1 MKHKK
6 EKEYLPLHWCRNM
19 KKQLRESIGE
29 NISAEELFSFVSD
42 VTRCSEKSSTSSALK
57 IMMDFG
63 DKYPAFADMVDSIAD
78 MPDREQSAYLW
89 NETLKDFDSIAN
101 IIMWAKNKQCFQFD
115 ADFIE
120 ELLRT
125 GNLSLNKDA
134 WDFLPFRSF
143 YVDIS
148 ADRKLCEEIA
158 GDGIFVTVEKACS
171 EHEWTVPEEGLL
183 KEEWYVHLC
192 KVNKDYFFHDMM
204 VFPNAA
210 IECEYPE
217 EKSQVKVHDIVYENN
232 KAAGLNIRNI
242 TVNKK
247 MYQVL
252 VTQIL
257 NYLSSEEPDIR
268 ENEQTKMTYKPK
280 NTGNAGIKDKF
291 SEIRKWDVGVR
302 FGTAFRKWRLSEKIA
317 PDLPDA
323 EDADETTEKKQRKS
337 YRVRPHT
344 RKAHWSHYWYGSGEN
359 KVRRPKWI
367 AATFVNVNTSGKQ
380 QKLSPVVIHKCS

>member
-1 MKHKK
+1 MKRKG
-6 EKEYLPLHWCRNM
+6 KEYLPLQWCRNM
-19 KKQLRESIGE
+19 RKQLRESIGE
-29 NISAEELFSFVSD
+29 NIPAEELFSFVSD
-42 VTRCSEKSSTSSALK
+42 VTRCEKRNSFSPVLK
-57 IMMDFG
+57 IMQEFG
-63 DKYPAFADMVDSIAD
+63 DRYPAFADMMDSIAD
-78 MPDREQSAYLW
+78 MPDKMQSAYLW
-89 NETLKDFDSIAN
+89 KEVLKDFDSIAN
-101 IIMWAKNKQCFQFD
+101 VTMWAENKQCFQFD
-115 ADFIE
+115 TDFIE

-125 GNLSLNKDA
+125 DNLSLNKDA
-134 WDFLPFRSF
+134 WNFLPFRSF

-148 ADRKLCEEIA
+148 ADKKLCEEIA
-158 GDGIFVTVEKACS
+158 GEGIFVTVEKVPV
-171 EHEWTVPEEGLL
+171 EHEWTVPDGGLL
-183 KEEWYVHLC
+183 REEWYVHLC
-192 KVNKDYFFHDMM
+192 KVSRKYFFYDLM

-210 IECEYPE
+210 VECEYSE
-217 EKSQVKVHDIVYENN
+217 EKAKVEVHDIVYENN
-232 KAAGLNIRNI
+232 KVAGLDTRSI

-257 NYLSSEEPDIR
+257 NYLSSEEPDIC
-268 ENEQTKMTYKPK
+268 ENEQTKVTYKPK
-280 NTGNAGIKDKF
+280 NTDKSKTEDRF

-302 FGTAFRKWRLSEKIA
+302 FGTAFRKWRLSEKTA

-367 AATFVNVNTSGKQ
+367 AATFVNVSKAKQ
-380 QKLSPVVIHKCS
+380 ESEPVVIHKCS

>member
-19 KKQLRESIGE
+19 KKQIRESIGE

-42 VTRCSEKSSTSSALK
+42 VTRCSEKGSVLSALK
-57 IMMDFG
+57 TMQEFG
-63 DKYPAFADMVDSIAD
+63 YKYPTFADMMDSIAD
-78 MPDREQSAYLW
+78 MHDREQSAYLW
-89 NETLKDFDSIAN
+89 SEILKNFDSIAN
-101 IIMWAKNKQCFQFD
+101 IMMWAENKQCFQFD

-120 ELLRT
+120 ELLKT
-125 GNLSLNKDA
+125 DNLSLNKDA

-158 GDGIFVTVEKACS
+158 GEGIFVTVEKSCV

-183 KEEWYVHLC
+183 REEWCVHLC
-192 KVNKDYFFHDMM
+192 KVSKDYFFHDIM
-204 VFPNAA
+204 VFPNMA

-217 EKSQVKVHDIVYENN
+217 EKSQVKIHDIVYENN
-232 KAAGLNIRNI
+232 KATGLDTRNI
-242 TVNKK
+242 IVNMK

-252 VTQIL
+252 VAQIL
-257 NYLSSEEPDIR
+257 NYLSSEEPDIQ
-268 ENEQTKMTYKPK
+268 ENEQTKMTYRPK
-280 NTGNAGIKDKF
+280 NNSRAADRF

-302 FGTAFRKWRLSEKIA
+302 FGTAFRRWRLSEKTA
-317 PDLPDA
+317 PDLSNT
-323 EDADETTEKKQRKS
+323 EDTDGMTGKKQRKGCK
-337 YRVRPHT
+337 VRPHS
-344 RKAHWSHYWYGSGEN
+344 RKAHWSHYWYGSGDN

-367 AATFVNVNTSGKQ
+367 AATFVNVQNNSIEN
-380 QKLSPVVIHKCS
+380 PAVIHRCG

>member
-1 MKHKK
+1 MKRKG
-6 EKEYLPLHWCRNM
+6 KEYLPLQWCRNM
-19 KKQLRESIGE
+19 RKQLRESIGE
-29 NISAEELFSFVSD
+29 NIPAEELFSFISD
-42 VTRCSEKSSTSSALK
+42 ITRYEKRNSFSSALK
-57 IMMDFG
+57 IMQEFG
-63 DKYPAFADMVDSIAD
+63 DRYPAFAEMMDDISD
-78 MPDREQSAYLW
+78 MPDKMQAAFLW
-89 NETLKDFDSIAN
+89 KEILKDFDSIAN
-101 IIMWAKNKQCFQFD
+101 ITMWAENKQCFQFD

-125 GNLSLNKDA
+125 DNLSLNKDA
-134 WDFLPFRSF
+134 WNFLPFRSF

-158 GDGIFVTVEKACS
+158 GEGIFVTVEKVPA
-171 EHEWTVPEEGLL
+171 EHEWTAPEGGLL

-192 KVNKDYFFHDMM
+192 KVNRKYFFYDLM

-210 IECEYPE
+210 VKCKYSE
-217 EKSQVKVHDIVYENN
+217 EKAKVEVHDIVYDNN
-232 KAAGLNIRNI
+232 KVTGFDTRSI
-242 TVNKK
+242 TINKK

-257 NYLSSEEPDIR
+257 NYLSSEEPDIC
-268 ENEQTKMTYKPK
+268 ENEQTKVTYKPK
-280 NTGNAGIKDKF
+280 NTDNPKTEDRF

-302 FGTAFRKWRLSEKIA
+302 FGTAFRRWKLSEKPA

-323 EDADETTEKKQRKS
+323 EDTDETAEKKQRKS
-337 YRVRPHT
+337 YRVRPHS

-367 AATFVNVNTSGKQ
+367 AATFVNVGRVKQ
-380 QKLSPVVIHKCS
+380 ESEPVVIHKCS